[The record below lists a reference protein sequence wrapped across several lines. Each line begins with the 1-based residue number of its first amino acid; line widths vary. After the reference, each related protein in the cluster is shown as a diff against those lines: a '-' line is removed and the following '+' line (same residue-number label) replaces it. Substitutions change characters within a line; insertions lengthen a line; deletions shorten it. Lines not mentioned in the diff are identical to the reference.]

1 MLDFPLKIGLSSI
14 FRFSNCKRLDFM
26 TDCQVFQTLPEK
38 AYSHT
43 LKGYAMIAGIAF
55 LNA

>member
-1 MLDFPLKIGLSSI
+1 
-14 FRFSNCKRLDFM
+14 M

-38 AYSHT
+38 AYAHT